1 MTSIEYPETSVGPAH
16 TNETALAGRTAALGL
31 IEVDQQ
37 STNVNIQE
45 VSPTQLCVTFAEA
58 NEELARQITAAA
70 NRYYRNIDVSFGHG
84 SITFTLPEKSSLG
97 TLKRAISDT
106 IRAHAT
112 GYHPPR
118 GNHQY
123 RTLL

>member
-1 MTSIEYPETSVGPAH
+1 MKRIEYPETTVDSARI
-16 TNETALAGRTAALGL
+16 NETELAGRTAAIGL
-31 IEVDQQ
+31 IEVGQQ
-37 STNVNIQE
+37 STNVSVQE
-45 VSPTQLCVTFAEA
+45 VSSTQLCVTFAEP
-58 NEELARQITAAA
+58 NGELARQITAAA
-70 NRYYRNIDVSFGHG
+70 NRYYRNIDVSFGDG

-106 IRAHAT
+106 IHAHAT

-118 GNHQY
+118 GNHQH

>member
-1 MTSIEYPETSVGPAH
+1 MTSIELSKTTVGPARPD
-16 TNETALAGRTAALGL
+16 ETALAGRTAALGL
-31 IEVDQQ
+31 IEVGQQ
-37 STNVNIQE
+37 STNVSVQE
-45 VSPTQLCVTFAEA
+45 VSSTQLCVTFSKS

-70 NRYYRNIDVSFGHG
+70 NRYYRNIDVAFGDN

-106 IRAHAT
+106 IHAHAT

-118 GNHQY
+118 GNHQH

>member
-1 MTSIEYPETSVGPAH
+1 MTSIELSKTTVGPAH
-16 TNETALAGRTAALGL
+16 TDETALAGRTAALGL
-31 IEVDQQ
+31 IEVGQQ
-37 STNVNIQE
+37 STNVSVQE
-45 VSPTQLCVTFAEA
+45 VSSTQLCVTFAEPNA
-58 NEELARQITAAA
+58 ELARQITAAA
-70 NRYYRNIDVSFGHG
+70 NRYYRNIDVALGDG

-106 IRAHAT
+106 IHAHAT

-118 GNHQY
+118 GNHQH